1 MFDFNLKNRKTLSK
15 IHSFDFEY
23 DHDYTLIG
31 IHSTLEDYRLAFF
44 LNKNLKL
51 HLTRFKDDLD
61 FTSSNCKF
69 PLYVYEDEATFT
81 TWSLIANKRIFTD
94 DVISENNNLFQEET
108 KTSFFIPEKK
118 QIDYFIKIS
127 GNLELKEINDI
138 LTKINQT
145 SNIITSY
152 TLEPDDLKSKDHLI
166 F

>member
-1 MFDFNLKNRKTLSK
+1 MSK

-31 IHSTLEDYRLAFF
+31 IHSTLEDYRIAYF
-44 LNKNLKL
+44 LNTNLKI
-51 HLTRFKDDLD
+51 HLTRFKEDLD
-61 FTSSNCKF
+61 FESGNCKF
-69 PLYVYEDEATFT
+69 PMYFYEDEATFT
-81 TWSLIANKRIFTD
+81 SWSLIANKQIFTD
-94 DVISENNNLFQEET
+94 SVVTEKNNLFQEET

-127 GNLELKEINDI
+127 GILEPKEIQTI

-145 SNIITSY
+145 FNIITSY
-152 TLEPDDLKSKDHLI
+152 TLDPNDLKSRDHLI

>member
-1 MFDFNLKNRKTLSK
+1 MSK

-44 LNKNLKL
+44 LNKNLKI

-61 FTSSNCKF
+61 FSSMNCSF
-69 PLYVYEDEATFT
+69 PLYFYEDDASFT
-81 TWSLIANKRIFTD
+81 TWSLIANKQIFID
-94 DVISENNNLFQEET
+94 DVIPENNNLFQEET

-127 GNLELKEINDI
+127 GNLETKEINEI

-145 SNIITSY
+145 FNIITCY
-152 TLEPDDLKSKDHLI
+152 TLDPNDLKSKDHLI